1 MKALLASLIAV
12 LGYSAFPA
20 PVPSGIRAALQ
31 GMIPQSW
38 VVSESAGFL
47 LLSNRNQ
54 VTFYNA
60 VSMNGTDLERDR
72 QARVSQG
79 KKSHFIIKVTV
90 GPFLSQGVY
99 DDIRRT
105 LPRRMHRD
113 KPEIPLQ
120 EYYSIRED
128 ALPDGY
134 GPGYSVYIS
143 TDRHP
148 YFLVWPE
155 SADQEWQRFLTA
167 VQQVFDQYRGTPLV
181 QPDGAANRSQPIP
194 SQTNRASAAAGSRR

>member
-1 MKALLASLIAV
+1 MRALLTFLIAV
-12 LGYSAFPA
+12 LGYSVSAA
-20 PVPSGIRAALQ
+20 PVRTEIRAALQ
-31 GMIPQSW
+31 GVIPQNW
-38 VVSESAGFL
+38 VVAESAGFL
-47 LLSNRNQ
+47 LISNRNE

-72 QARVSQG
+72 QARVSLG
-79 KKSHFIIKVTV
+79 KKGHFIIKITI
-90 GPFLSQGVY
+90 GPSLSQGVY

-105 LPRRMHRD
+105 LPRRMHRN
-113 KPEIPLQ
+113 KPEIPFQ
-120 EYYSIRED
+120 EYYSIRDD

-155 SADQEWQRFLTA
+155 SADREWQRVLTA
-167 VQQVFDQYRGTPLV
+167 VQQVFDRYRETPLV
-181 QPDGAANRSQPIP
+181 QPDGAANRSQPIH
-194 SQTNRASAAAGSRR
+194 SQTNRGSAAAG